1 MNKKMK
7 ILSFG
12 EIIWDVYPDRKALG
26 GAPLNFALHSAA
38 CGAEV
43 YMISA
48 VGCDPLGDEAVAE
61 TEKRGVS
68 TRFILR
74 SDRETGRCNVTL
86 DENKVPSYDLMR
98 DTAYDFISLSDAD
111 LDAIKSES
119 FDAVCF
125 GTLIQ
130 RGATS
135 RATLRRLME
144 KVGFGT
150 VFCDVNLRKGNYD
163 ESSVRFCLESA
174 TALKVSLEEAP
185 DLGELNIYPPPADG
199 SPVALADTLFSTFT
213 NLRSI
218 VLTDG
223 ANGAYSMER
232 GGELIFCPARKV
244 KVISTVG
251 AGDSFGAA
259 WLTSRSAG
267 DTPDLSLRKAV
278 DYSADVISGKR

>member
-12 EIIWDVYPDRKALG
+12 EIIWDVYPDRKTLG

-38 CGAEV
+38 CGADA

-48 VGCDPLGDEAVAE
+48 VGSDPLGDEAVAE
-61 TEKRGVS
+61 TEKRGVN

-111 LDAIKSES
+111 LDAIKAES

-135 RATLRRLME
+135 RASLRRLME
-144 KVGFGT
+144 KVSFGT

-163 ESSVRFCLESA
+163 ESSVRFCLENA

-185 DLGELNIYPPPADG
+185 DLGELRIYP
-199 SPVALADTLFSTFT
+199 SPSDSSPESLADILLSTFS

-223 ANGAYSMER
+223 AHGAYSVER
-232 GGELIFCPARKV
+232 GGRLIFCPARKV
-244 KVISTVG
+244 KVVSTVG

-259 WLTSRSAG
+259 WLTSRFAG
-267 DTPDLSLRKAV
+267 DVPEISLGKAV
-278 DYSADVISGKR
+278 DYSADVISAKR